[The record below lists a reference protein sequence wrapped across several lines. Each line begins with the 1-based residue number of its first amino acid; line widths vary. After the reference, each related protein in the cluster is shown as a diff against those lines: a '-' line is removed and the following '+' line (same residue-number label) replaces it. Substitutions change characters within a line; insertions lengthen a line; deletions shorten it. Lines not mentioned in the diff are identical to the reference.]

1 MQYQSTRGSKQIVGF
16 EEVLLAGLA
25 PDGGLYVPTEW
36 PKARNEPNKITTR
49 TYAANAASLMGP
61 FVGTGIDKDTLNSI
75 TLEAYAEFHHADV
88 APLVEIGD
96 GHWLLELFHGPTL
109 SFKDFALQVLGRLFD
124 HVLERK
130 GQRLTIVGATS
141 GDTGSAAISAC
152 QARANIDIFILHPH
166 GRISNVQRRQMTSVK
181 AENVFNIAIEGTFDD
196 CQKLVKAMFNDTTFR
211 REQALGAINSINWA
225 RILAQIVY
233 YYVSA
238 ARLNNGAP
246 TFAVPTGNFGDVYAG
261 YVASRVGL
269 PIQKLIVAT
278 NTNDILAQSLT
289 TGIHKLEAVK
299 PTITP
304 SMDIQIASNFERLL
318 FEIYDRDGTEISRH
332 METLNSDGG
341 YTIDTERLN
350 RTRSLFT
357 GVSIDETQTR
367 NEMERVHAETGLLI
381 DPHTA
386 VGVAAARAHLA
397 TNDGPVISLA
407 TADPAKFPDSVE
419 NATGQRPKT
428 PERLAKALASSER
441 YEVLERDLKS
451 LQAYIGARSRV
462 GI

>member
-1 MQYQSTRGSKQIVGF
+1 MRYQSTRENDQIVGF

-36 PKARNEPNKITTR
+36 PAAPFEPNKITTL
-49 TYAANAASLMGP
+49 TYAANAAYLMEP
-61 FVGTGIDKDTLNSI
+61 FVIGDIDKDTLNAI
-75 TLEAYAEFHHADV
+75 TTEAYAKFHHTDV

-109 SFKDFALQVLGRLFD
+109 SFKDFALQILGRLFD
-124 HVLERK
+124 HVLGRK
-130 GQRLTIVGATS
+130 GQRLTVVGATS

-152 QARANIDIFILHPH
+152 QGRANIDIFILHPH
-166 GRISNVQRRQMTSVK
+166 GRVSDVQRRQMTSVK
-181 AENVFNIAIEGTFDD
+181 AENVHNIAIEGTFDD
-196 CQKLVKAMFNDTTFR
+196 CQKLVKAMFNDSAFR
-211 REQALGAINSINWA
+211 RDLALAAINSINWA

-238 ARLNNGAP
+238 GRLNNGAP

-261 YVASRVGL
+261 YVASRMGL
-269 PIQKLIVAT
+269 PVQKLIVAT
-278 NTNDILAQSLT
+278 NSNDILVQSLT
-289 TGIHKLEAVK
+289 TGKHELQAVK

-332 METLNSDGG
+332 MEALNSEGR
-341 YTIDTERLN
+341 YTIDAERRK
-350 RTRSLFT
+350 RTCSLFT
-357 GVSIDETQTR
+357 GIAIDENQTR
-367 NEMERVHAETGLLI
+367 NEMKRIHAETGLLI

-386 VGVAAARAHLA
+386 IGVAAARAHLT

-419 NATGQRPKT
+419 MATGQRPKR
-428 PERLAKALASSER
+428 PERLAKALTSSEQ
-441 YEVLERDLKS
+441 YEVLERDLKG
-451 LQAYIGARSRV
+451 LQAYIRARSRV

>member
-1 MQYQSTRGSKQIVGF
+1 MP
-16 EEVLLAGLA
+16 A
-25 PDGGLYVPTEW
+25 EW
-36 PKARNEPNKITTR
+36 PKARNEPNKITAH
-49 TYAANAASLMGP
+49 TYAANAAYLMEP
-61 FVGTGIDKDTLNSI
+61 FVRTDIDKDTLNAI
-75 TLEAYAEFHHADV
+75 TLEAYAKFHHTDV

-124 HVLERK
+124 HVLGRK
-130 GQRLTIVGATS
+130 GRHLTVIGATS

-152 QARANIDIFILHPH
+152 QGRANIDIFILHPH
-166 GRISNVQRRQMTSVK
+166 GRISDVQRRQMTSVK
-181 AENVFNIAIEGTFDD
+181 AENVYNIAIEGTFDD
-196 CQKLVKAMFNDTTFR
+196 CQKLVKAMFNDTIFR
-211 REQALGAINSINWA
+211 RELALGAINSINWA

-238 ARLNNGAP
+238 ARLNNGVP
-246 TFAVPTGNFGDVYAG
+246 TFAVPTGNFGDAYAG
-261 YVASRVGL
+261 YVASRMGL
-269 PIQKLIVAT
+269 PVKRLIVAT

-289 TGIHKLEAVK
+289 TGRHKLETVK

-304 SMDIQIASNFERLL
+304 SMDIQVASNFERLL

-332 METLNSDGG
+332 MEALSSDGG
-341 YTIDTERLN
+341 YTIDTKRLE

-357 GVSIDETQTR
+357 GVAIDETQTR
-367 NEMERVHAETGLLI
+367 NEMKRVHAETGLLI

-386 VGVAAARAHLA
+386 VGIAAGRAHLA

-419 NATGQRPKT
+419 SATGQRPKP

-441 YEVLERDLKS
+441 YEVLEGDLKG
-451 LQAYIGARSRV
+451 LQAYIRARSCV